1 MNNADNKKVSK
12 EIMKKIVE
20 SNNAIP
26 QKAKFDLKLIIE
38 NENDPKRMLEEC
50 LLYMDNYKL

>member
-38 NENDPKRMLEEC
+38 NEDDPKRLIVEC
-50 LLYMDNYKL
+50 LLYKEKYKP